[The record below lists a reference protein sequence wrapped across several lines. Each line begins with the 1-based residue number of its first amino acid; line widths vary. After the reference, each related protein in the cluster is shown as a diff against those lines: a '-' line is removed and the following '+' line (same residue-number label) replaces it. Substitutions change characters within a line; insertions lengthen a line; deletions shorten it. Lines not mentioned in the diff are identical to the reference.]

1 MDPECWV
8 VSGRILRFSFGT
20 ESTICE
26 KPDPKSLFNFSSS
39 KSLRIHVVSKNMGKF
54 RFDRWTPE
62 SEQDQDSK
70 ILEQERGTES
80 EKVAP
85 ATSAI

>member
-1 MDPECWV
+1 
-8 VSGRILRFSFGT
+8 
-20 ESTICE
+20 
-26 KPDPKSLFNFSSS
+26 
-39 KSLRIHVVSKNMGKF
+39 MGKF